1 MLEVWVV
8 PAVAAVVPGAAEV
21 VQPAVEPAEAEEPA
35 VEQVAVVVLESRPPE
50 VAAEPMAEGVD
61 LPVQQLVA
69 ALCRFAPRMAW
80 AARVVP
86 A

>member
-1 MLEVWVV
+1 MWMA

-21 VQPAVEPAEAEEPA
+21 EQPAVEPAGVEEPT
-35 VEQVAVVVLESRPPE
+35 VEQVAVAGLEGKPPE
-50 VAAEPMAEGVD
+50 VAVEPMAEGVD

-69 ALCRFAPRMAW
+69 VPCQFAPRMASVGQ
-80 AARVVP
+80 VVP

>member
-1 MLEVWVV
+1 M
-8 PAVAAVVPGAAEV
+8 AAVVPGAAEV
-21 VQPAVEPAEAEEPA
+21 VQPAVEPAEVEEPA
-35 VEQVAVVVLESRPPE
+35 VEQVVDVMLEGRPPG
-50 VAAEPMAEGVD
+50 VAAGSMAEGVD